1 MAIERMEMLNL
12 VGPLDEINPIVK
24 RIVMLGNVHIV
35 NALNEI
41 DESNFTIDVVEEN
54 IHELVGM
61 TAVRPY
67 REDVSYKG
75 LGKMIQDLME
85 YFELEFA
92 IQKDHVEGDYDFA
105 QTAKE
110 IEKIYDEVRP
120 VYREIQRLEEV
131 FADLKAFEG
140 HIQYL
145 RGLDIEIGAL
155 NQLEFFDY
163 KVGILSRENRLKI
176 KKNYE
181 NISAIVLHIGSDYVE
196 GEVYMVISPREL
208 QLETDR
214 ILRSLNFQEISMPK
228 AFSGNPKE
236 IKEKLEEEK
245 KEVRDQLDAL
255 SKKMASLK
263 EQYAELVACAYS
275 RLKMEEEMTKV
286 KNELACTNNFFYL
299 AGWVPQSAK
308 EALSKQFEAMEDSV
322 IIAFKDPSEVHAH
335 MTPPTKMKNNWLFRP
350 FESLV
355 HMYGVPSYN
364 EIDPTMFLTL
374 TYLFLF
380 GAMFGD
386 VGQGLVILLAG
397 LFLRRKEGKEVFGEI
412 FVRLGTS
419 STIFGFLY
427 GSIFGFEHVLP
438 ALLIRPME
446 NIDQMLISS
455 VVLGVILLL
464 FSFVISMIN
473 AWKQKDLKEGLL
485 GRNGLTGLIFYISL
499 LIVVLNIATGRQILP
514 NPVCYFLIVA
524 TLAVI
529 FIREPLSNL
538 LLKKRPLY
546 SESASSYYVESGFE
560 VFETILNML
569 SNTLSFIRVGAFALN
584 HVGLFV
590 AFHTMAEITGS
601 FAGSIVIYIIGNII
615 VIGLE
620 GLIVFIQGLRLEYYE
635 MFSKY
640 YKGEGIL
647 FNPIKLNF
655 KEFNLFKKTKSLAN

>member
-1 MAIERMEMLNL
+1 MAIEKMEMLNL

-24 RIVMLGNVHIV
+24 AIVMLGNVHIV

-41 DESNFTIDVVEEN
+41 DERNFTINVVEEN

-75 LGKMIQDLME
+75 FEKKIQELME
-85 YFELEFA
+85 YFELEFMVRKA
-92 IQKDHVEGDYDFA
+92 HVEGDYDF
-105 QTAKE
+105 TETLKE
-110 IEKIYDEVRP
+110 VEKIYDEVKP
-120 VYREIQRLEEV
+120 IYRESERLEEV

-140 HIQYL
+140 HIQHL
-145 RGLDIEIGAL
+145 RGLDIEIGDL
-155 NQLEFFDY
+155 NQLQFFNY

-181 NISAIVLHIGSDYVE
+181 NIPAIVLHIGSDYIE
-196 GEVYMVISPREL
+196 GEVYMIISPKEL

-228 AFSGNPKE
+228 AFSGKPKE
-236 IKEKLEEEK
+236 IQEKLEEEK
-245 KEVRDQLDAL
+245 EEIRDQLEVL
-255 SKKMASLK
+255 SKKLAALK

-308 EALSKQFEAMEDSV
+308 EVLLKQFEVMEDSV
-322 IIAFKDPSEVHAH
+322 LITFKDASEVHEH
-335 MTPPTKMKNNWLFRP
+335 MTPPTKMKNNWLFKP

-427 GSIFGFEHVLP
+427 GSIFGFEHILP

-464 FSFVISMIN
+464 FSFATSMIN
-473 AWKQKDLKEGLL
+473 AWKQKNLKEGLF

-499 LIVVLNIATGRQILP
+499 LIVVLNIATGQQILP
-514 NPVCYFLIVA
+514 NSVCYTLMVATMVLIV
-524 TLAVI
+524 
-529 FIREPLSNL
+529 IREPLSNL
-538 LLKKRPLY
+538 LLGRRPLY

-560 VFETILNML
+560 VFETILNLL
-569 SNTLSFIRVGAFALN
+569 SGTLSFIRVGAFALN
-584 HVGLFV
+584 HVGLFI
-590 AFHTMAEITGS
+590 AFHTMAEIAGNL
-601 FAGSIVIYIIGNII
+601 AGSVLIYIIGNII

-647 FNPIKLNF
+647 FNPIQLNF
-655 KEFNLFKKTKSLAN
+655 KELNLFQKTKSF

>member
-1 MAIERMEMLNL
+1 MAIEKMEMLNL

-24 RIVMLGNVHIV
+24 AIVMLGNVHIV

-41 DESNFTIDVVEEN
+41 DERNFTINVVEEN

-75 LGKMIQDLME
+75 FEKKIQELME
-85 YFELEFA
+85 YFELEFMVRKA
-92 IQKDHVEGDYDFA
+92 HVEGDYDF
-105 QTAKE
+105 TETLKE
-110 IEKIYDEVRP
+110 VEKIYDEVKP
-120 VYREIQRLEEV
+120 IYRESERLEEV

-140 HIQYL
+140 HIQHL
-145 RGLDIEIGAL
+145 RGLDIEIGDL
-155 NQLEFFDY
+155 NQLQFFNY

-181 NISAIVLHIGSDYVE
+181 NIPAIVLHIGSDYIE
-196 GEVYMVISPREL
+196 GEVYMIISPKEL

-228 AFSGNPKE
+228 AFSGNPGE
-236 IKEKLEEEK
+236 IQEKLEAEK
-245 KEVRDQLDAL
+245 KEIRDQLEDL
-255 SKKMASLK
+255 SKKMAALK
-263 EQYAELVACAYS
+263 ERHAELVACAYS
-275 RLKMEEEMTKV
+275 RLKMEEEMMKV
-286 KNELACTNNFFYL
+286 KNEVACTNNFFYL
-299 AGWVPQSAK
+299 AGWVPRSAK
-308 EALSKQFEAMEDSV
+308 EVLSKQFEVLEDNV
-322 IIAFKDPSEVHAH
+322 LITFKDASEVHEH
-335 MTPPTKMKNNWLFRP
+335 MTPPTKMKNNWLFKP

-364 EIDPTMFLTL
+364 EIDPTLFLTL

-386 VGQGLVILLAG
+386 VGQGLVILFAG
-397 LFLRRKEGKEVFGEI
+397 LFLRKKEGKEVFGGI
-412 FVRLGTS
+412 FIRLGTS

-427 GSIFGFEHVLP
+427 GSFFGFEHILP

-464 FSFVISMIN
+464 FSFATSMIN
-473 AWKQKDLKEGLL
+473 AWKQKNLKEGLF

-499 LIVVLNIATGRQILP
+499 LIVVLNIATGQQILP
-514 NPVCYFLIVA
+514 NSVCYTLMVATMVLIV
-524 TLAVI
+524 
-529 FIREPLSNL
+529 IREPLSNL
-538 LLKKRPLY
+538 LLGRRPLY

-560 VFETILNML
+560 VFETILNLL
-569 SNTLSFIRVGAFALN
+569 SGTLSFIRVGAFALN
-584 HVGLFV
+584 HVGLFI
-590 AFHTMAEITGS
+590 AFHTMAEIAGNL
-601 FAGSIVIYIIGNII
+601 AGSVLIYIIGNII

-647 FNPIKLNF
+647 FNPIQLNF
-655 KEFNLFKKTKSLAN
+655 KELNLFQKTKSF